1 MLEQGLRDRLA
12 VAPLDAAAQ
21 GRVQGV
27 AVSRGRPADLGQD
40 PGSVGLGCRLDQTS
54 GDHLLKS
61 PVTPDRLTQP
71 QTGIGCLDGLDQPG
85 RPARDDLRPS
95 HRTTVTRPLTTH
107 LVSVIVEY
115 RPQVQ
120 DLLTSQEPLAPQ
132 THQRSQLGLV
142 MGRPQVL
149 HDPAHTMVLGHD
161 LHGRGPRGCL
171 DLTQVRTHPPDPTA
185 ALVPRNDHPT
195 PTIPT
200 KNPTLKHKPPQPVQ
214 LRMEAST
221 AHSPLLLL
229 AHLEDRGLPADA
241 ADHGHHAVV
250 IRRVRLPSGGAE
262 AAAPS

>member
-1 MLEQGLRDRLA
+1 MG
-12 VAPLDAAAQ
+12 
-21 GRVQGV
+21 
-27 AVSRGRPADLGQD
+27 RGRPADLGQD

-132 THQRSQLGLV
+132 THQRSQLSLV

-149 HDPAHTMVLGHD
+149 HDPVHTMVLGHD

-214 LRMEAST
+214 LRGT
-221 AHSPLLLL
+221 APVL
-229 AHLEDRGLPADA
+229 DN
-241 ADHGHHAVV
+241 VN
-250 IRRVRLPSGGAE
+250 RLSAGAGGAVKRGAG
-262 AAAPS
+262 AALKLRGSSLAVTSDPLRHPWRGRYRLRRLHGR

>member
-1 MLEQGLRDRLA
+1 MSDSNMINLLEDKHPVRVYKFVQHLDGTDWT
-12 VAPLDAAAQ
+12 LDALEK
-21 GRVQGV
+21 GF
-27 AVSRGRPADLGQD
+27 
-40 PGSVGLGCRLDQTS
+40 
-54 GDHLLKS
+54 
-61 PVTPDRLTQP
+61 
-71 QTGIGCLDGLDQPG
+71 
-85 RPARDDLRPS
+85 S
-95 HRTTVTRPLTTH
+95 HRTIKGWDWILQDQDVGTDHVHVLLWTH
-107 LVSVIVEY
+107 KEISPEILASWFALPG
-115 RPQVQ
+115 PQVQ
-120 DLLTSQEPLAPQ
+120 DLLAGQEPLAPQ

-161 LHGRGPRGCL
+161 LHGRGPRDCL
-171 DLTQVRTHPPDPTA
+171 NLTQVRTHPPDPTA

>member
-1 MLEQGLRDRLA
+1 MSDSNMINLLEDKHPVRVYKFVQHLDGTDWT
-12 VAPLDAAAQ
+12 LDALEK
-21 GRVQGV
+21 GF
-27 AVSRGRPADLGQD
+27 
-40 PGSVGLGCRLDQTS
+40 
-54 GDHLLKS
+54 
-61 PVTPDRLTQP
+61 
-71 QTGIGCLDGLDQPG
+71 
-85 RPARDDLRPS
+85 S
-95 HRTTVTRPLTTH
+95 HRTIKGWAWILQDQDVGTDHVHVLLWTH
-107 LVSVIVEY
+107 KEISPEILASWFALPG
-115 RPQVQ
+115 PQVQ
-120 DLLTSQEPLAPQ
+120 DLLAGQEPLAPQ

-229 AHLEDRGLPADA
+229 AHLEDRGLPAGA
-241 ADHGHHAVV
+241 ADHGHHAAVA
-250 IRRVRLPSGGAE
+250 RRVRLPSGGAE

>member
-40 PGSVGLGCRLDQTS
+40 PGSVGLGGRLDQTS
-54 GDHLLKS
+54 GDHLLKGL
-61 PVTPDRLTQP
+61 VTPDRLTQP
-71 QTGIGCLDGLDQPG
+71 QTPVGRTDGLDRPA

-95 HRTTVTRPLTTH
+95 HRTTVTGCLTTH
-107 LVSVIVEY
+107 LVS
-115 RPQVQ
+115 
-120 DLLTSQEPLAPQ
+120 
-132 THQRSQLGLV
+132 LV

>member
-40 PGSVGLGCRLDQTS
+40 PGSVGLGGRLDQTS
-54 GDHLLKS
+54 GDHLLKGL
-61 PVTPDRLTQP
+61 VTPDRLTQP
-71 QTGIGCLDGLDQPG
+71 QTPVGRTDGLDRPA

-95 HRTTVTRPLTTH
+95 HRTTVTGCLTTH
-107 LVSVIVEY
+107 LVS
-115 RPQVQ
+115 
-120 DLLTSQEPLAPQ
+120 
-132 THQRSQLGLV
+132 LV

-195 PTIPT
+195 PTIPM

-214 LRMEAST
+214 LRSEAR
-221 AHSPLLLL
+221 ARP
-229 AHLEDRGLPADA
+229 
-241 ADHGHHAVV
+241 
-250 IRRVRLPSGGAE
+250 RRRRRRSARLRRHRRSEGR
-262 AAAPS
+262 

>member
-1 MLEQGLRDRLA
+1 MLEQGPRDRLA

-40 PGSVGLGCRLDQTS
+40 PGSVGLGCRLDQAS
-54 GDHLLKS
+54 GDHLLKG
-61 PVTPDRLTQP
+61 PVTPNRLTQP
-71 QTGIGCLDGLDQPG
+71 QTPVGRTEGLDQPA

-95 HRTTVTRPLTTH
+95 HRTTVTR
-107 LVSVIVEY
+107 LVTGSLAATVECW
-115 RPQVQ
+115 PQVQ
-120 DLLTSQEPLAPQ
+120 DLLAGQEPLAPQ
-132 THQRSQLGLV
+132 THQRSQLSLV

-195 PTIPT
+195 PTIPM

-214 LRMEAST
+214 LRSEAR
-221 AHSPLLLL
+221 ARP
-229 AHLEDRGLPADA
+229 
-241 ADHGHHAVV
+241 
-250 IRRVRLPSGGAE
+250 RRRCRRSARLRRHRRSEGR
-262 AAAPS
+262 

>member
-1 MLEQGLRDRLA
+1 MSDSNMINLLEDKHPVRVYKFVQHLDGTDWT
-12 VAPLDAAAQ
+12 LDALEK
-21 GRVQGV
+21 GF
-27 AVSRGRPADLGQD
+27 
-40 PGSVGLGCRLDQTS
+40 
-54 GDHLLKS
+54 
-61 PVTPDRLTQP
+61 
-71 QTGIGCLDGLDQPG
+71 
-85 RPARDDLRPS
+85 S
-95 HRTTVTRPLTTH
+95 HRTIKGWAWILQDQDVGTDHVHVLLWTH
-107 LVSVIVEY
+107 KEISPEILASWFALPG
-115 RPQVQ
+115 PQVQ
-120 DLLTSQEPLAPQ
+120 DLLAGQEPLAPQ

-161 LHGRGPRGCL
+161 LHGRGPRDCL
-171 DLTQVRTHPPDPTA
+171 NLTQVRTHPPDPTA
-185 ALVPRNDHPT
+185 ALVPGNNHPT

-200 KNPTLKHKPPQPVQ
+200 NNPTLKHKPPQPVQ

>member
-1 MLEQGLRDRLA
+1 M
-12 VAPLDAAAQ
+12 
-21 GRVQGV
+21 
-27 AVSRGRPADLGQD
+27 
-40 PGSVGLGCRLDQTS
+40 S
-54 GDHLLKS
+54 GDHLLKG
-61 PVTPDRLTQP
+61 PVTTDRLTQP
-71 QTGIGCLDGLDQPG
+71 QTPVGRTDGLDRPA

-95 HRTTVTRPLTTH
+95 HRATVTGCLTTH
-107 LVSVIVEY
+107 LVSVVVEC

-120 DLLTSQEPLAPQ
+120 DLLAGQEPLAPQ
-132 THQRSQLGLV
+132 THQRCQLSLV

>member
-12 VAPLDAAAQ
+12 VAPLDTAAQ

-40 PGSVGLGCRLDQTS
+40 PGSVGLGGRLDQMS
-54 GDHLLKS
+54 GDHLLKG

-71 QTGIGCLDGLDQPG
+71 QTPVGRTDGLDRPA

-95 HRTTVTRPLTTH
+95 HRTTVTGCLTTH
-107 LVSVIVEY
+107 LVSVVVEC

-120 DLLTSQEPLAPQ
+120 DLLAGQEPLAPQ
-132 THQRSQLGLV
+132 THQRCQLSLV

-200 KNPTLKHKPPQPVQ
+200 KNPTLKHKPSQPVQ
-214 LRMEAST
+214 LRSEARARSRRRRRRS
-221 AHSPLLLL
+221 A
-229 AHLEDRGLPADA
+229 GL
-241 ADHGHHAVV
+241 
-250 IRRVRLPSGGAE
+250 RRRRRSNGR
-262 AAAPS
+262 

>member
-1 MLEQGLRDRLA
+1 MSDSNMINLLEDKHPVRVYKFVQHLDGTDWT
-12 VAPLDAAAQ
+12 LDALEK
-21 GRVQGV
+21 GF
-27 AVSRGRPADLGQD
+27 
-40 PGSVGLGCRLDQTS
+40 
-54 GDHLLKS
+54 
-61 PVTPDRLTQP
+61 
-71 QTGIGCLDGLDQPG
+71 
-85 RPARDDLRPS
+85 S
-95 HRTTVTRPLTTH
+95 HRTIKGWAWILQDQDVGTDHVHVLLWTH
-107 LVSVIVEY
+107 KEISPEILASWFALPG
-115 RPQVQ
+115 PQVQ
-120 DLLTSQEPLAPQ
+120 DLLAGQEPLAPQ

-221 AHSPLLLL
+221 AHSPPLLL

>member
-1 MLEQGLRDRLA
+1 MSDSNMINLLEDKHPVRVYKFVQHLDGTDWT
-12 VAPLDAAAQ
+12 LDALEK
-21 GRVQGV
+21 GF
-27 AVSRGRPADLGQD
+27 
-40 PGSVGLGCRLDQTS
+40 
-54 GDHLLKS
+54 
-61 PVTPDRLTQP
+61 
-71 QTGIGCLDGLDQPG
+71 
-85 RPARDDLRPS
+85 S
-95 HRTTVTRPLTTH
+95 HRTIKGWAWILQDQDVGTDHVHVLLWTH
-107 LVSVIVEY
+107 KEISPEILASWFALPG
-115 RPQVQ
+115 PQVQ
-120 DLLTSQEPLAPQ
+120 DLLAGQEPLAPQ

-195 PTIPT
+195 PTNPT
-200 KNPTLKHKPPQPVQ
+200 KNPTPKHKPPQPVQ

>member
-1 MLEQGLRDRLA
+1 MSDSNMINLLEDKHPVRVYKFVQHLDGTDWT
-12 VAPLDAAAQ
+12 LDALEK
-21 GRVQGV
+21 GF
-27 AVSRGRPADLGQD
+27 
-40 PGSVGLGCRLDQTS
+40 
-54 GDHLLKS
+54 
-61 PVTPDRLTQP
+61 
-71 QTGIGCLDGLDQPG
+71 
-85 RPARDDLRPS
+85 S
-95 HRTTVTRPLTTH
+95 HRTIKGWAWILQDQDVGTDHVHVLLWTH
-107 LVSVIVEY
+107 KEISPEILASWFALPG
-115 RPQVQ
+115 PQVQ
-120 DLLTSQEPLAPQ
+120 DLLAGQEPLAPQ

-250 IRRVRLPSGGAE
+250 IRRVSLPSGGAE